1 MGNIIEVFSF
11 LLNNIIIIMI
21 IEFEIMLL
29 RTEGGAGNGVGG
41 CYQRMGYLPV
51 VC

>member
-11 LLNNIIIIMI
+11 SLNNIIII
-21 IEFEIMLL
+21 IEFEIILL
-29 RTEGGAGNGVGG
+29 RRTEGGAGNGVGG